1 MRAITPAVLCF
12 SGVVAAAQLGSRP
25 LFALALVAS
34 LAAGIWLVRRRGL
47 SGFELLIVAVPTYFY
62 PPVPGKFIA
71 SVADPIML
79 VLAGALLLGGA
90 ARPDAAR
97 RSGLRLVVGWAFGV
111 QLVAWASLVWPLLTL
126 RGASL
131 PAGAMAAVKL
141 ALMALY
147 VAVAFLGAMRQLR
160 RGDHRF
166 LDVWADTA
174 AAVSLVALAGLVL
187 FSRGIEVGLHYDLR
201 ATGTFAD
208 PNAFG
213 TYLLL
218 SVGVVMAASYRRRRS
233 ALSWHLVPIAAAI
246 LLTGSRATFL
256 ALVVAFALT
265 AFVGGARRA
274 GSRFRLAAV
283 AALGGAVVL
292 LAALPRSLTGPS
304 LTRATGI
311 LEWDNPDDNRFHLW
325 RMALRM
331 WEEQP
336 FLGVGLGQFRTAS
349 ATMLATPTDFFPHST
364 YLGLLAEVGIV
375 GLAVIVTLPLLVVV
389 GLVAARLAGHPFATF
404 LLFSAVSFS
413 VMAATL
419 NLENFRPFWTFA
431 GLALAMVAVHAGPG
445 ASERPARGTRA
456 PDRRIPTWT

>member
-25 LFALALVAS
+25 LFALALLTS
-34 LAAGIWLVRRRGL
+34 LAAAGWLVRRRGY

-79 VLAGALLLGGA
+79 VLVAALLLGGA

-97 RSGLRLVVGWAFGV
+97 RSGIRLVIGWAFVV
-111 QLVAWASLVWPLLTL
+111 QLVAWASLVWPLLSL

-141 ALMALY
+141 GLMALY
-147 VAVAFLGAMRQLR
+147 VAVAFLGALQQLR

-174 AAVSLVALAGLVL
+174 AAVALVALAGLLL
-187 FSRGIEVGLHYDLR
+187 FSRGIDVGLHYDLR

-208 PNAFG
+208 
-213 TYLLL
+213 
-218 SVGVVMAASYRRRRS
+218 RRRRS
-233 ALSWHLVPIAAAI
+233 ALSWHLIPIAAAV

-256 ALVVAFALT
+256 ALVVAVALT
-265 AFVGGARRA
+265 SLVGGARRA

-283 AALGGAVVL
+283 VALAGALVL

-304 LTRATGI
+304 LARATGV

-325 RMALRM
+325 RMAVRM

-336 FLGVGLGQFRTAS
+336 FLGVGLGLFRTAS

-364 YLGLLAEVGIV
+364 YLGLLSEVGIV
-375 GLAVIVTLPLLVVV
+375 GLAVIVALPLLVVV

-404 LLFSAVSFS
+404 FLFSAVSFG

-431 GLALAMVAVHAGPG
+431 GLALAMVAAPVN
-445 ASERPARGTRA
+445 PADGDVRAVLVTRA